1 MSLHVLKF
9 GGSTFP
15 STHQYRSIARY
26 LRRRMARGEQL
37 VIVASGMQG
46 ATENLRSL
54 ATSIDPGVGTAAL
67 HGVLPLADTTGAG
80 LLRIGLERE
89 GVPATLL
96 HGHRTGLVTEAV
108 EDRAAPLLRTE
119 LGEIED
125 LLDRGITPVLPGGQ
139 GADDQ
144 HRPTWLGKNSS
155 DLSAVALAG
164 ALGLPEVE
172 IFSDVEGVYSADPY
186 IIDAARPMPR
196 IGYEEMITLAGH
208 GAKVLHPQAVRTAQR
223 HGVRIVCRLNYGD
236 FTSGSVIG
244 DTGGVRAVVVD
255 LRSVVASFPDVA
267 TADAAYERLLAEGAQ
282 AHRPQVPGRH
292 LAAVTGGFFDVGRAL
307 ADAGLPVSIGS
318 ERLVTAVRDG
328 VATIHV
334 ADDEQAARRLGAEL
348 HDELTTAQ
356 AGREREALVRA

>member
-1 MSLHVLKF
+1 MTLHVLKF

-46 ATENLRSL
+46 ATENMRSL
-54 ATSIDPGVGTAAL
+54 ATSIDPAVGTAAL
-67 HGVLPLADTTGAG
+67 HGVLPLADSTGAG

-89 GVPATLL
+89 GVRATLL

-108 EDRAAPLLRTE
+108 EDRAASLLRTE
-119 LGEIED
+119 LTEIHE
-125 LLDRGITPVLPGGQ
+125 LLAQGITPVLPGGQ
-139 GADDQ
+139 GADQQ

-186 IIDAARPMPR
+186 IIDSARPMPQVS
-196 IGYEEMITLAGH
+196 YADMLDLAGH
-208 GAKVLHPQAVRTAQR
+208 GAKVLHPQAVRLAQR

-244 DTGGVRAVVVD
+244 ETGQARGVVVD
-255 LRSVVASFPDVA
+255 LRSVVASFPDA
-267 TADAAYERLLAEGAQ
+267 GTADRAYAHLLASGAQ
-282 AHRPQVPGRH
+282 AHRPARADRH
-292 LAAVTGGFFDVGRAL
+292 LVAVTGGFFDVQRAL
-307 ADAGLPVSIGS
+307 TEAGLPVSIGS
-318 ERLVTAVRDG
+318 ERLVTTVAEDG
-328 VATIHV
+328 PVMYVA
-334 ADDEQAARRLGAEL
+334 ADESEARHLGARL
-348 HDELTTAQ
+348 HDELLAVPVP
-356 AGREREALVRA
+356 A

>member
-1 MSLHVLKF
+1 MTLHVLKF

-26 LRRRMARGEQL
+26 LRRRLARGEQL

-46 ATENLRSL
+46 ATENVRSL
-54 ATSIDPGVGTAAL
+54 ATSIDPAVGTAAL

-96 HGHRTGLVTEAV
+96 HGHRTGLVTESV

-119 LGEIED
+119 TTEIHA
-125 LLDRGITPVLPGGQ
+125 LLARGITPVLPGGQ

-155 DLSAVALAG
+155 DLSAVALTG

-172 IFSDVEGVYSADPY
+172 IFSDVEGVYSADPNV
-186 IIDAARPMPR
+186 IDGAQPMAELRYEDMLALAA
-196 IGYEEMITLAGH
+196 H
-208 GAKVLHPQAVRTAQR
+208 GAKVLHPQSVRLAQQ
-223 HGVRIVCRLNYGD
+223 HGVSIVCRLNYGD

-244 DTGGVRAVVVD
+244 ERGRARSVVVD
-255 LRSVVASFPDVA
+255 LRSVVASFADA
-267 TADAAYERLLAEGAQ
+267 YTADRAYRHLLAAGAQ
-282 AHRPQVPGRH
+282 AHRPVLEGRH
-292 LAAVTGGFFDVGRAL
+292 LVAVTGGFFDVPRAL
-307 ADAGLPVSIGS
+307 SEGGFAVSIGS
-318 ERLVTAVRDG
+318 ERMVTAVSEDG
-328 VATIHV
+328 AAVHIA
-334 ADDEQAARRLGAEL
+334 ADEAQARRLGSLL
-348 HDELTTAQ
+348 HDELTGVA
-356 AGREREALVRA
+356 ALA